1 MMCFKNGSQ
10 PLLLSPTFGR
20 TPYPTSVYAES
31 IVLSFSLINPICL
44 LQWVFVKF
52 IFQFCEQGLRFL
64 FQYHEECQRLKLLMF
79 GPLVW

>member
-1 MMCFKNGSQ
+1 MMYFKNGSQ

-44 LQWVFVKF
+44 LQWVFVCLWSSF
-52 IFQFCEQGLRFL
+52 
-64 FQYHEECQRLKLLMF
+64 F
-79 GPLVW
+79 GSVNKDSDSCFSIMRNVKGWNY